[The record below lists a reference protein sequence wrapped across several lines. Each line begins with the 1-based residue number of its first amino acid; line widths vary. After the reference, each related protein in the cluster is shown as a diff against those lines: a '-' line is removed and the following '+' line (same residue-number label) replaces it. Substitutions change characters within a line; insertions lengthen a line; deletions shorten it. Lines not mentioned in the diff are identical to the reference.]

1 MPSQNLRAD
10 VAGGDLLVRVLL
22 EHMRVLQNRRGTN
35 RRCSNPAGLPVKKEC
50 LDGTGGS
57 PCLLLPLDV
66 LECIHPFALHVASR
80 GGGELAV
87 PEKKVFMLLRI
98 GWD

>member
-1 MPSQNLRAD
+1 MGQ
-10 VAGGDLLVRVLL
+10 
-22 EHMRVLQNRRGTN
+22 
-35 RRCSNPAGLPVKKEC
+35 
-50 LDGTGGS
+50 GGS

>member
-1 MPSQNLRAD
+1 
-10 VAGGDLLVRVLL
+10 
-22 EHMRVLQNRRGTN
+22 MRVLQNRRGTN